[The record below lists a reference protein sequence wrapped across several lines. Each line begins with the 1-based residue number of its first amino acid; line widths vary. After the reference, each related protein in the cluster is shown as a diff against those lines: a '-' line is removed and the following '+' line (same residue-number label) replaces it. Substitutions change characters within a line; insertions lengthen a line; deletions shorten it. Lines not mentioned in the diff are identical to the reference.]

1 MPGETKPPSL
11 PKEDRMQRVR
21 VGLTGLAVVGLIVLL
36 VTFVFSRIGA
46 KTPAASHAAATT
58 AKGKVKDEPLAELG
72 ITPAAPDNST
82 K

>member
-1 MPGETKPPSL
+1 MLGETKPPSV

-21 VGLTGLAVVGLIVLL
+21 VGLTGLAAVVLIVLL

-46 KTPAASHAAATT
+46 NTPAASKAAATT
-58 AKGKVKDEPLAELG
+58 AKDKVKDEPLAELG
-72 ITPAAPDNST
+72 IAPAAPDNST